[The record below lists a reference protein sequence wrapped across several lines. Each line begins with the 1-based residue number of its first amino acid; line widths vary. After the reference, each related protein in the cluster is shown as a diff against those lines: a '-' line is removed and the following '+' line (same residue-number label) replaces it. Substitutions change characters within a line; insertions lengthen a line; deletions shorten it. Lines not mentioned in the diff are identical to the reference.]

1 MVSPRRQPQNI
12 TRNAEELASH
22 VLHGSLRL
30 TPSRQQILSFSGIR
44 LEDRVSAFQ
53 EDTHY
58 SDPTSSQPNSAMRV
72 AGGSDPDLH
81 VARLSNSN
89 PSEPV
94 TKVAESSGSETEQEK
109 PSLEQRQPAVAK
121 QKRTRGRPP
130 QGGATVRVSKSN
142 SYVAKIKKRA
152 RKFRKRN
159 IGRRRRIK
167 QATQVPGRSP
177 ARNRRSSRPSPARL
191 PSGTGTSASEND
203 LPVNGITGDRVKV
216 QGPRRQCQLKGTGR
230 TRIGSSSSAY
240 ETPAEEFSSEG
251 KLSDSTF
258 FRQRFGSSSGPEA
271 VIPSASSMEDLTVKS
286 PLALPVGKG
295 GKKRKR
301 SSGSEGGTKKR
312 RKKLDSKSDGIRR
325 STVINGLVNGG
336 EKYEIRPLDLV
347 WAKCRGYPPYPAL
360 VSCYIALPSS

>member
-1 MVSPRRQPQNI
+1 M
-12 TRNAEELASH
+12 
-22 VLHGSLRL
+22 
-30 TPSRQQILSFSGIR
+30 
-44 LEDRVSAFQ
+44 EDRVSAFQ
-53 EDTHY
+53 EDAHY

-94 TKVAESSGSETEQEK
+94 TKVAESSGSETEQKE
-109 PSLEQRQPAVAK
+109 PSLEHRQPAVAK

-130 QGGATVRVSKSN
+130 QGGATVRVSKSD

-167 QATQVPGRSP
+167 QATQAPERSP
-177 ARNRRSSRPSPARL
+177 TRNRRSSRPSPARL